1 MSHTR
6 TYPKFPIPAVGAI
19 VLQRDQVLLIQR
31 GQAPSK
37 GKWTLPGG
45 VIEVGESP
53 EEALVREIDEECQV
67 KIRTQDIVE
76 VISKVL
82 YDNQGKIQYH
92 YIILDYLACCQ
103 SDDECQVKPVQ
114 AGSDVMN
121 ARWVPVHELEHYD
134 TTDGVIDV
142 IHKAIALREKR

>member
-1 MSHTR
+1 MLH
-6 TYPKFPIPAVGAI
+6 
-19 VLQRDQVLLIQR
+19 RDQVLLIQR

-53 EEALVREIDEECQV
+53 EEALVREIKEECQV
-67 KIRTQDIVE
+67 KICVQEIVE
-76 VISKVL
+76 VVNRVLYDDQRKVL
-82 YDNQGKIQYH
+82 YH
-92 YIILDYLACCQ
+92 YVILDYLAYCQ
-103 SDDECQVKPVQ
+103 SDDDCQAKSVQ

-121 ARWVPVHELEHYD
+121 ARWVSVHELEDYD

-142 IHKAIALREKR
+142 IHKAIAFRDKR

>member
-1 MSHTR
+1 MLH
-6 TYPKFPIPAVGAI
+6 
-19 VLQRDQVLLIQR
+19 RDQVLLIQR

-53 EEALVREIDEECQV
+53 EDALVRELKEECQV
-67 KIRTQDIVE
+67 QICAQEIVA
-76 VISKVL
+76 VINKVL
-82 YDNQGKIQYH
+82 YDDEGKILYH

-103 SDDECQVKPVQ
+103 SDDVCRVQ

-121 ARWVPVHELEHYD
+121 ACWVAVHELEHYD

>member
-1 MSHTR
+1 MPHTR

-19 VLQRDQVLLIQR
+19 VLHRDQVLLIQR

-53 EEALVREIDEECQV
+53 EDALVRELEEECQV
-67 KIRTQDIVE
+67 QIRAQEIVE
-76 VISKVL
+76 VINKVL
-82 YDNQGKIQYH
+82 YDDEGKIQYH
-92 YIILDYLACCQ
+92 YIILDYLAYCQ
-103 SDDECQVKPVQ
+103 SDDMCRAQ

-121 ARWVPVHELEHYD
+121 ACWVAVHELEYYD

-142 IHKAIALREKR
+142 IHKAIALRKKR